1 MFDELPIVPLGQFLN
16 SSVDLFG
23 AALRAVMGQP
33 ALAFFAA
40 AALFLAVLGLAV
52 ALFHQVKGRR

>member
-1 MFDELPIVPLGQFLN
+1 MLDELPIVPLGQFLN
-16 SSVDLFG
+16 DSTNLFG
-23 AALRAVMGQP
+23 AALRSVMGQP
-33 ALAFFAA
+33 ALSFFAA